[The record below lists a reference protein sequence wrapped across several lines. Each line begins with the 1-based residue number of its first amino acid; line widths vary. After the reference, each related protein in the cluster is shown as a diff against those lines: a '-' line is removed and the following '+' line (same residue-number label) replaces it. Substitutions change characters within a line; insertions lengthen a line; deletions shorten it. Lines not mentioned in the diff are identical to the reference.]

1 MSANLPPQFYTI
13 SAKLKEVKTSE
24 EKISILEELLA
35 IVPKHKGTEKVQRDI
50 KTKIAK
56 LRRQKPKKGKRE
68 DLYSIKKEGAGQI
81 VIVGPANSGK
91 SSLLNALTKANAKV
105 APYSFTT
112 EIPQPA
118 MMPYENI
125 LIQLVDTPPLSKSS
139 PPWLKGILK
148 AADGLLAVFD
158 LSPKNVVEETKAS
171 SSPFASARVV
181 EDIEN
186 LQELLNNWGIT
197 DKKILFLGNKV
208 DELFSSP
215 TLRSARAIDL
225 AKLRENLKKIESQYK
240 IKIISC
246 LEGIGVDE
254 AVASSSLFANAWV
267 VDEAVASSSLFA
279 NAWVVDEA
287 VASSSPSPAKAG
299 LVIKELKKEIFDLL
313 EIVRVYTKASNKS
326 SPDFEH
332 PFILKKNSRLI
343 ELASQIHRDFFFS
356 FRYAKLFKKNSKK
369 PQFVGKDY
377 LLQDEDII
385 EIHI

>member
-1 MSANLPPQFYTI
+1 MSANLPPQFYTV

-56 LRRQKPKKGKRE
+56 LRRQKPKRAKRE
-68 DLYSIKKEGAGQI
+68 DLYSIRKEGAGQI

-91 SSLLNALTKANAKV
+91 SSLLNALTNANAKV

-125 LIQLVDTPPLSKSS
+125 LIQLVDTPPLIKSS

-148 AADGLLAVFD
+148 AADGFLAIFD
-158 LSPKNVVEETKAS
+158 LSPENL
-171 SSPFASARVV
+171 V
-181 EDIEN
+181 EDIKN

-208 DELFSSP
+208 DLEES
-215 TLRSARAIDL
+215 
-225 AKLRENLKKIESQYK
+225 KENLKKIEPQYK

-246 LEGIGVDE
+246 LEKTGVDE
-254 AVASSSLFANAWV
+254 VKT
-267 VDEAVASSSLFA
+267 
-279 NAWVVDEA
+279 
-287 VASSSPSPAKAG
+287 SSSPSPAKAG
-299 LVIKELKKEIFDLL
+299 SVIEELKKEIFDLL
-313 EIVRVYTKASNKS
+313 EIVRVYTKSSNRS

-332 PFILKKNSRLI
+332 PFIFKKNSRLI
-343 ELASQIHRDFFFS
+343 ELAGQIHRDFFFS
-356 FRYAKLFKKNSKK
+356 FRYAKLFKRNLKK

-377 LLQDEDII
+377 ILQDEDII

>member
-1 MSANLPPQFYTI
+1 MSANLPPQFYTV

-56 LRRQKPKKGKRE
+56 LRRQKPKRAKRE
-68 DLYSIKKEGAGQI
+68 DLYSIRKEGAGQI
-81 VIVGPANSGK
+81 VIIGPANSGK
-91 SSLLNALTKANAKV
+91 SSLLNALTNANAKV

-125 LIQLVDTPPLSKSS
+125 LIQLVDTPPLIKSS
-139 PPWLKGILK
+139 PSWLKGILK
-148 AADGLLAVFD
+148 ASDGFLAIFD
-158 LSPKNVVEETKAS
+158 LSKED
-171 SSPFASARVV
+171 VV
-181 EDIEN
+181 EDIKN

-208 DELFSSP
+208 DELHSSP
-215 TLRSARAIDL
+215 TLRSPSFRKEAKVEMREKISSTTRVVDL
-225 AKLRENLKKIESQYK
+225 EESKENLKKIEPQCK

-246 LEGIGVDE
+246 SEGTGIE
-254 AVASSSLFANAWV
+254 
-267 VDEAVASSSLFA
+267 
-279 NAWVVDEA
+279 
-287 VASSSPSPAKAG
+287 
-299 LVIKELKKEIFDLL
+299 ELKKEIFDLL
-313 EIVRVYTKASNKS
+313 EIVRVYTKSSNKS

-332 PFILKKNSRLI
+332 PFIFRKNSRLI
-343 ELASQIHRDFFFS
+343 ELANQIHRDFFFS
-356 FRYAKLFKKNSKK
+356 FRYAKLFKKNFKK

>member
-1 MSANLPPQFYTI
+1 MSANLPPQFYTV
-13 SAKLKEVKTSE
+13 SAKLKEAKTPE

-56 LRRQKPKKGKRE
+56 LKKQKPKRAKRE
-68 DLYSIKKEGAGQI
+68 GLYSIKKEGAGQI
-81 VIVGPANSGK
+81 AIIGPANAGK
-91 SSLLNALTKANAKV
+91 SSLLNTLTNAKAKV

-125 LIQLVDTPPLSKSS
+125 LIQLVDTPPLTKSS

-148 AADGLLAVFD
+148 AADGLLAIFD
-158 LSPKNVVEETKAS
+158 LSSGNVT
-171 SSPFASARVV
+171 
-181 EDIEN
+181 EDIEK
-186 LQELLNNWGIT
+186 LQELLDDQGIA

-208 DELFSSP
+208 DLQES
-215 TLRSARAIDL
+215 
-225 AKLRENLKKIESQYK
+225 KQNLKKIQSQYK
-240 IKIISC
+240 IKAISC
-246 LEGIGVDE
+246 LKGTGVDE
-254 AVASSSLFANAWV
+254 HSFISTLRYARLI
-267 VDEAVASSSLFA
+267 E
-279 NAWVVDEA
+279 
-287 VASSSPSPAKAG
+287 
-299 LVIKELKKEIFDLL
+299 ELKKEIFDLL
-313 EIVRVYTKASNKS
+313 EIVRVYTKSSNKS

-332 PFILKKNSRLI
+332 PFIFKKNSRLI

-356 FRYAKLFKKNSKK
+356 FRYAKLFKRNFKK
-369 PQFVGKDY
+369 PQFVSKDY